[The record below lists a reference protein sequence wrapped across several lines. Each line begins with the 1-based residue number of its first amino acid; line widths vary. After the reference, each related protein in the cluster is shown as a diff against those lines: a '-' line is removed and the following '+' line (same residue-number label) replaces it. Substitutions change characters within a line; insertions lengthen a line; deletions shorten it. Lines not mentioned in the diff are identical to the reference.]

1 MRTAVAALARR
12 PGVTEVVD
20 MEVPPPGEAEGVL
33 EVEACGV
40 CGSDWAVY
48 GGKTGG
54 RLFPLILG
62 HEVVGRLGTLGAGA
76 AEEWGV
82 ATGDRVVVQEFIP
95 CFRCSVCRRGSYA
108 LCASTD
114 FVRNPTA
121 LRYGFTPVSV
131 APSIWGGYSEM
142 MHLHARSL
150 VHRIDESV
158 PAAEATLFVP
168 ISNGVRWVTKDGAV
182 GLGQR
187 VLVLGPGQHGL
198 GCVVAAH
205 HAGAGAVV
213 AVGTAQDEARLEVAC
228 ALGADHGVVA
238 DTGAFV
244 QSIQSAT
251 GIDDFDLV
259 LDVTGDPS
267 AVGYAFEL
275 AAPGGRVVLAGF
287 KEQAVTGPPS
297 DTIVRKELT
306 VIGVR
311 GRDPDSVSVALDLI
325 GSRRFP
331 FELMCTHEYD
341 LNGVDEAL
349 RVVGR
354 QLEPQ
359 AIHVTVR
366 PEGIGK

>member
-1 MRTAVAALARR
+1 MRTAIAALSTR
-12 PGVTEVVD
+12 PGVTEII
-20 MEVPPPGEAEGVL
+20 ELKVPPPGVGEGVL

-40 CGSDWAVY
+40 CGSDWSVY
-48 GGKTGG
+48 GGKTGR

-62 HEVVGRLGTLGAGA
+62 HEVVGRLGSLGAGA
-76 AEEWGV
+76 AVEWGV
-82 ATGDRVVVQEFIP
+82 SSGDRVVVQEFVP

-108 LCASTD
+108 LCTNTD
-114 FVRNPTA
+114 FVRNPSA
-121 LRYGFTPVSV
+121 LRYGFTPSSV
-131 APSIWGGYSEM
+131 APGLWGGYSEA
-142 MHLHARSL
+142 MHLDARSL

-198 GCVVAAH
+198 GCVVAAR
-205 HAGAGAVV
+205 HAGAGSVV
-213 AVGTAQDEARLEVAC
+213 AVGTAQDEARLEVAR
-228 ALGADHGVVA
+228 ALGADFGVVA
-238 DTGAFV
+238 DSDAFV
-244 QSIQSAT
+244 QSIRLAT
-251 GIDDFDLV
+251 GIDEFDLV

-267 AVGYAFEL
+267 AVGFAFEL
-275 AAPGGRVVLAGF
+275 AAPGGRVVLAGL
-287 KEQAVTGPPS
+287 KEQSATGPPT

-311 GRDPDSVSVALDLI
+311 GRDPESVSVALDLI
-325 GSRRFP
+325 GSREYP
-331 FELMCTHEYD
+331 FDLMCTHEYD

-366 PEGIGK
+366 AEGTKK